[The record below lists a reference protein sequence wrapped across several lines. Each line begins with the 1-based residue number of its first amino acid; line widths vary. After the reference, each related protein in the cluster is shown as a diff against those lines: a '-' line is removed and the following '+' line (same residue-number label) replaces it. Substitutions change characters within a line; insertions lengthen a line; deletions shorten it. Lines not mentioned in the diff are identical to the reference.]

1 MILGKNLTFL
11 QLFFLGKKAENKR
24 FSDLLDITTAL
35 LEYKNINLKRS
46 QNLHF
51 PKGLV
56 NKFG

>member
-51 PKGLV
+51 SKGV
-56 NKFG
+56 SP

>member
-1 MILGKNLTFL
+1 MLLGKNLTFF

-24 FSDLLDITTAL
+24 FSHLVDIIIAV

-51 PKGLV
+51 SKGV
-56 NKFG
+56 SI